1 MPTPTEPALST
12 YLHARGAKQGLPIG
26 GTFELTAR
34 CNFNCP
40 MCYVHRKENDAEALK
55 QELSTQQWI
64 SLARQATDAGMVFAL
79 LTGGEPFVRKDFFEI
94 YNAMKAMGLLVSI
107 NSNGSML
114 TGSIMEQ
121 LLANPPFRMNISLYG
136 GCDETYQNM
145 CGQRAYSA
153 VVENIRALKEAGVD
167 VRLNV
172 SITPYNKQ
180 DVEKI
185 FLASRELGVHAKTSS
200 YMYPPIRLDGDCGHR
215 LSATEAGDISALW
228 DKLRYSPDDFNR
240 RAESMC
246 RFIRTEPREC
256 DVDMEE
262 GVSCRAGSSSF
273 WLTWDGRMLPCGMML
288 EPMVRPLEIGFDEA
302 WQQLRQATRQ
312 IRIPSEC
319 ATCPK
324 RQICSICAAVSVTET
339 GAFNQVPRYV
349 CEMTDATLAA
359 MQRLRTDK
367 E

>member
-121 LLANPPFRMNISLYG
+121 LLANPPFRMNI
-136 GCDETYQNM
+136 
-145 CGQRAYSA
+145 
-153 VVENIRALKEAGVD
+153 
-167 VRLNV
+167 
-172 SITPYNKQ
+172 
-180 DVEKI
+180 
-185 FLASRELGVHAKTSS
+185 
-200 YMYPPIRLDGDCGHR
+200 
-215 LSATEAGDISALW
+215 
-228 DKLRYSPDDFNR
+228 
-240 RAESMC
+240 
-246 RFIRTEPREC
+246 
-256 DVDMEE
+256 
-262 GVSCRAGSSSF
+262 
-273 WLTWDGRMLPCGMML
+273 
-288 EPMVRPLEIGFDEA
+288 
-302 WQQLRQATRQ
+302 
-312 IRIPSEC
+312 
-319 ATCPK
+319 
-324 RQICSICAAVSVTET
+324 
-339 GAFNQVPRYV
+339 
-349 CEMTDATLAA
+349 
-359 MQRLRTDK
+359 
-367 E
+367 